1 MVMRELTSCRR
12 FKSGITY
19 DRARDFLKAMDLLKS
34 DLSGYRYSAALLGVH
49 SAISY
54 SDALRIGMGGR
65 ALSSEDHRQA
75 AQDLRTL
82 LATRKFEKGQG
93 VDRLEKL
100 LRLKGRVA
108 YASGGY
114 GLDFSQVVQQ
124 AERFAAWAEDAGK
137 QLSVE
142 GWRND

>member
-1 MVMRELTSCRR
+1 M
-12 FKSGITY
+12 
-19 DRARDFLKAMDLLKS
+19 
-34 DLSGYRYSAALLGVH
+34 
-49 SAISY
+49 
-54 SDALRIGMGGR
+54 
-65 ALSSEDHRQA
+65 SSEDHRQA
-75 AQDLRTL
+75 AQELRTL
-82 LATRKFEKGQG
+82 LAARKFEKRQG

-108 YASGGY
+108 YASDGY